1 MTMVKFCG
9 LSRPEDIA
17 VANELL
23 PDMVGF
29 VFARASRRAVTGE
42 VAQKLGR
49 ALAPS
54 IRRVGVFMEV
64 KMPEIAEMV
73 KTGVIDTVQLH
84 APCPFEVSEAQ
95 ISELRRATKGTELQ
109 IIRAFGV
116 SDTTL
121 LHEAERTS
129 ADLVLLDNPR
139 GGSGEA
145 FEHALLE
152 GFTRPYILSGGLTPE
167 NIAPLLERW
176 RPWGVDVSSG
186 IEVAGQKNRDK
197 MIAFLK
203 AVRMF
208 DGEGIGR

>member
-42 VAQKLGR
+42 VAKKLGR

-73 KTGVIDTVQLH
+73 KRGVIDTVQLH
-84 APCPFEVSEAQ
+84 ALLKSVK
-95 ISELRRATKGTELQ
+95 RRFQSFVVRRKGQ
-109 IIRAFGV
+109 SSKSSV
-116 SDTTL
+116 
-121 LHEAERTS
+121 
-129 ADLVLLDNPR
+129 
-139 GGSGEA
+139 
-145 FEHALLE
+145 
-152 GFTRPYILSGGLTPE
+152 
-167 NIAPLLERW
+167 PL
-176 RPWGVDVSSG
+176 
-186 IEVAGQKNRDK
+186 A
-197 MIAFLK
+197 
-203 AVRMF
+203 
-208 DGEGIGR
+208 

>member
-42 VAQKLGR
+42 VAKKLGR

-73 KTGVIDTVQLH
+73 KRGVIDTVK
-84 APCPFEVSEAQ
+84 
-95 ISELRRATKGTELQ
+95 RRFQSFVVRRKGQ
-109 IIRAFGV
+109 SSKSSV
-116 SDTTL
+116 
-121 LHEAERTS
+121 
-129 ADLVLLDNPR
+129 
-139 GGSGEA
+139 
-145 FEHALLE
+145 
-152 GFTRPYILSGGLTPE
+152 
-167 NIAPLLERW
+167 PL
-176 RPWGVDVSSG
+176 
-186 IEVAGQKNRDK
+186 A
-197 MIAFLK
+197 
-203 AVRMF
+203 
-208 DGEGIGR
+208 